1 MDFDLGSASDRS
13 VSVSSQNT
21 YSLASGSS
29 NAPASGRRAKQDAAD
44 AKRVLRTI
52 KQVKENTYK
61 VKKGGPSGKYLIQR
75 TLHHSGYK
83 LLQKELNKPEN
94 RDLLEPLA
102 IVGLFLK
109 FPQDATSP
117 DEFWKMIL
125 EKRCAM
131 TEFPSDRFNIDA
143 FYGLDN
149 SRADTITPRGGHFVK
164 EDLYLFDAPFFSIT
178 SVEAASMDV
187 QQRQLQECVNR
198 ALENTGMP
206 LESVSGSKTSVDT
219 GSFADDYKLMTMRD
233 HEMMPKYAA
242 TGSLISILAK
252 TLLQNLSEIF
262 RTTAIG

>member
-1 MDFDLGSASDRS
+1 MSSSVIPPSPEPTSSKRKASTSAPFSPTTLRPAQKRLAFARLLPHLNSTILLPLRPAKALVPSTAWHLFPLKSDVEMDFDLGSASDRS

-149 SRADTITPRGGHFVK
+149 SRADTVSIFV
-164 EDLYLFDAPFFSIT
+164 
-178 SVEAASMDV
+178 
-187 QQRQLQECVNR
+187 
-198 ALENTGMP
+198 
-206 LESVSGSKTSVDT
+206 
-219 GSFADDYKLMTMRD
+219 
-233 HEMMPKYAA
+233 
-242 TGSLISILAK
+242 
-252 TLLQNLSEIF
+252 
-262 RTTAIG
+262 

>member
-1 MDFDLGSASDRS
+1 MTLSRVHSTIPW
-13 VSVSSQNT
+13 SQT
-21 YSLASGSS
+21 ILSPRLLSLAGSGDE
-29 NAPASGRRAKQDAAD
+29 G
-44 AKRVLRTI
+44 
-52 KQVKENTYK
+52 
-61 VKKGGPSGKYLIQR
+61 
-75 TLHHSGYK
+75 
-83 LLQKELNKPEN
+83 
-94 RDLLEPLA
+94 DLLEPLA
-102 IVGLFLK
+102 IVGLLLK

-262 RTTAIG
+262 RTTAIGGAQSTRKKLGGLGRGTPRNK